1 MSTFSGISTALS
13 SLIAQRQALEV
24 SGQNI
29 ANANTVGYTRQ
40 RASISSLPAASVSS
54 MFSTNNG
61 PGEGTR
67 VTGIDRLG
75 DVFIDTRVRSE
86 TAGSAYLS
94 ARASAYTSLEQSVGE
109 PSKTGLSAQLS
120 NLWAGFHDVGNTP
133 NKDSARS
140 ALLES
145 ANAVVDRIATLYTAA
160 GTQWN
165 QARTTTVALVDQVN
179 TIAANVADLN
189 TRILSITNTG
199 GSANELMDQRDQLV
213 TQLSGLVGATARVR
227 DNGTVD
233 VLVAGNALVSGATTK
248 ALTVT
253 GPTQFSEA
261 TGALASAGPPAVA
274 AIQGTSVGVAWAKP
288 DGTTSS
294 AVGLEGGR
302 VAGLLSVLAPP
313 AAGAGGMLT
322 EAAAS
327 YDALAMKL
335 ATSVNALH
343 SGATTVGGS
352 TGINFFAFNP
362 TKPALT
368 LTVAIT
374 LPSDIAVATPGKGA
388 LDGSVADQI
397 ATLGTAADGPDAAW
411 SSTVVQLG
419 VRTAS
424 GTSRATVAEASR
436 ASAASQQLAQMSVS
450 TDEESTNML
459 AYQRAYEGSARVLTA
474 IDAMLDTLI
483 NRTGLVGR

>member
-1 MSTFSGISTALS
+1 MSTFSGLGTALS

-61 PGEGTR
+61 PGQGTR
-67 VTGIDRLG
+67 VTGIERLG
-75 DVFIDTRVRSE
+75 DLFIDARVRSE

-94 ARASAYTSLEQSVGE
+94 ARASAYTTLEQGVGE
-109 PSKTGLSAQLS
+109 PSTTGLSTQLS
-120 NLWAGFHDVGNTP
+120 NLWGAFSDVANTP
-133 NKDSARS
+133 NKDSAR
-140 ALLES
+140 AVLLET
-145 ANAVVDRIATLYTAA
+145 ANAVVDRIATLYDAA
-160 GTQWN
+160 ATQWT

-189 TRILSITNTG
+189 TNILAITNSG

-233 VLVAGNALVSGATTK
+233 VLVAGNALVSGATTT
-248 ALTVT
+248 LLVVT
-253 GPTQFSEA
+253 GPTVFSGA
-261 TGALASAGPPAVA
+261 TAG
-274 AIQGTSVGVAWAKP
+274 QSVGVEWASRP
-288 DGTTSS
+288 GI
-294 AVGLEGGR
+294 AVGLDGGR

-313 AAGAGGMLT
+313 SGGAGGILT

-327 YDALAMKL
+327 YDGLATKI

-343 SGATTVGGS
+343 ATATTVGGAP
-352 TGINFFAFNP
+352 GGAFFAIDA
-362 TKPALT
+362 TKPASLG
-368 LTVAIT
+368 LSVAIT
-374 LPSDIAVATPGKGA
+374 DPTEIAVAAATKGA
-388 LDGSVADQI
+388 LDGSVADKI
-397 ATLGTAADGPDAAW
+397 AALGLATDGPDATW
-411 SSTVVQLG
+411 SAVVVQLG

-424 GTSRATVAEASR
+424 ATSRSSVAEASR
-436 ASAASQQLAQMSVS
+436 ASAASQQLAQTSVDV
-450 TDEESTNML
+450 DEESTNML

-474 IDAMLDTLI
+474 IDSMLDTLI